1 MCCHTLSFKEKIM
14 VNKDFF
20 EALRL
25 LEEERG
31 ISQEKMIGML
41 EAGLTAA
48 YKKHLGEAMLS
59 QVKLNPEKH
68 TIKFYSGKMI
78 VEAVEDPDKEISLTD
93 AKEIKKSYK
102 VGEIVWKEE
111 NPKNFNRIAVQTAKQ
126 VVVQNIKEIEKQTI
140 SSDIA
145 EKEGK
150 LIVANVRR
158 TDGDN
163 IYLEIGGTTL
173 EGLLTSRDCLPDDK
187 FRIGDKIKVFVRH
200 IKDDYK
206 GVVVQVTRTNPAFV
220 KKLMEIE
227 IPEIAN
233 GDIEIVSISR
243 EAGLRTKV
251 AVSTNIEGLDAV
263 GACIGNKGMRINNI
277 INELHGEKIDIIN
290 YSSNPQEYIV
300 AALSPATVNEVIF
313 DEHAQTAQVLVP
325 ENKLSLAIGKGG
337 HNVRL
342 AAKLTGYKL
351 DVKGEK
357 ERVKTNDVVVA
368 NDVNI
373 IVDDV
378 DENIFDDID

>member
-1 MCCHTLSFKEKIM
+1 MINKE
-14 VNKDFF
+14 FY
-20 EALRL
+20 EALKL
-25 LEEERG
+25 VEEERG
-31 ISQEKMIGML
+31 IPQEKMIAMI

-48 YKKHLGEAMLS
+48 YKKHLGEAMLA

-68 TIKFYSGKMI
+68 TIKFYSGKVV
-78 VEAVEDPDKEISLTD
+78 VETVEDEDKEISLAD

-102 VGEIVWKEE
+102 LGDIVLKEE

-140 SSDIA
+140 YNDIA

-158 TDGDN
+158 IDGDN

-173 EGLLTSRDCLPDDK
+173 EGLLTNRDCLPEDR

-220 KKLMEIE
+220 KKLLEIE
-227 IPEIAN
+227 VPEIAN
-233 GDIEIVSISR
+233 GDIEIVSIAR

-251 AVSTNIEGLDAV
+251 SVNTSIAGLDAV

-277 INELHGEKIDIIN
+277 VNELHGEKIDIIN
-290 YSSNPQEYIV
+290 YSSNPVDYI
-300 AALSPATVNEVIF
+300 ASALSPATVNEVIF
-313 DEHAQTAQVLVP
+313 DEHSQTAQVLVP
-325 ENKLSLAIGKGG
+325 ENKLSLAIGKSG

-342 AAKLTGYKL
+342 AAKLTGFKL

-357 ERVKTNDVVVA
+357 ERVKTNDVVVGS
-368 NDVNI
+368 DVNI

>member
-1 MCCHTLSFKEKIM
+1 M
-14 VNKDFF
+14 VNKEFY

-25 LEEERG
+25 LEQERG
-31 ISQEKMIGML
+31 IPQDKMISML

-48 YKKHLGEAMLS
+48 YKKHLGEAKLS

-78 VEAVEDPDKEISLTD
+78 VETVEEPDKEISLVD

-158 TDGDN
+158 TDGEN

-173 EGLLTSRDCLPDDK
+173 EGLLTKRDCLPDDS

-200 IKDDYK
+200 IRDDYR
-206 GVVVQVTRTNPAFV
+206 GAVIQVTRANPAFV
-220 KKLMEIE
+220 KKLLEMEV
-227 IPEIAN
+227 PEIAN
-233 GDIEIVSISR
+233 GDIEIVNIVR

-251 AVSTNIEGLDAV
+251 AVKTNIQGLDAV
-263 GACIGNKGMRINNI
+263 GACIGNKGMRINTI

-290 YSSNPQEYIV
+290 YSDDAREFII
-300 AALSPATVNEVIF
+300 AALSPATVNEVYA
-313 DEHAQTAQVLVP
+313 DTNAQTAQVLVP

-357 ERVKTNDVVVA
+357 EYVHTNDVVVG

-373 IVDDV
+373 IVDDI
-378 DENIFDDID
+378 DDDLFDDIDD

>member
-1 MCCHTLSFKEKIM
+1 M
-14 VNKDFF
+14 VNKEFF

-31 ISQEKMIGML
+31 IPQEQMINML

-48 YKKHLGEAMLS
+48 YKKHLGEAKLA

-68 TIKFYSGKMI
+68 TIKFYSGKLV
-78 VEAVEDPDKEISLTD
+78 VEEVEDADKEISLAD

-102 VGEIVWKEE
+102 VGDMVLKEE

-126 VVVQNIKEIEKQTI
+126 VVVQNIKEIEKQAI

-158 TDGDN
+158 TDGEN

-173 EGLLTSRDCLPDDK
+173 EGLLTKRDCLPEDN

-200 IKDDYK
+200 IRDDYR
-206 GVVVQVTRTNPAFV
+206 GAVVQVTRANPAFV
-220 KKLMEIE
+220 KKLLEMEV
-227 IPEIAN
+227 PEIAN
-233 GDIEIVSISR
+233 GDVEIVNIVR

-251 AVSTNIEGLDAV
+251 AVKTDIDGLDAV
-263 GACIGNKGMRINNI
+263 GACIGNKGMRINTI

-290 YSSNPQEYIV
+290 HSSDIREFIIS
-300 AALSPATVNEVIF
+300 ALSPATVNQVYV
-313 DEHAQTAQVLVP
+313 DVNTQSAQVLVP

-357 ERVKTNDVVVA
+357 EYTHSNDVLVA

-373 IVDDV
+373 IIDDN
-378 DENIFDDID
+378 DDDLFDDIDD

>member
-1 MCCHTLSFKEKIM
+1 M
-14 VNKDFF
+14 V
-20 EALRL
+20 L
-25 LEEERG
+25 
-31 ISQEKMIGML
+31 
-41 EAGLTAA
+41 
-48 YKKHLGEAMLS
+48 
-59 QVKLNPEKH
+59 
-68 TIKFYSGKMI
+68 
-78 VEAVEDPDKEISLTD
+78 
-93 AKEIKKSYK
+93 
-102 VGEIVWKEE
+102 KEE

-126 VVVQNIKEIEKQTI
+126 VVVQNIKEIEKQAI

-158 TDGDN
+158 TDGEN

-173 EGLLTSRDCLPDDK
+173 EGLLTKRDCLPEDN

-200 IKDDYK
+200 IRDDYK
-206 GVVVQVTRTNPAFV
+206 GAVVQVTRSNPAFV
-220 KKLMEIE
+220 KKLLEMEV
-227 IPEIAN
+227 PEIAN
-233 GDIEIVSISR
+233 GDIEIVNIVR

-251 AVSTNIEGLDAV
+251 AVKTEIAGLDAV
-263 GACIGNKGMRINNI
+263 GACIGNKGMRINTI

-290 YSSNPQEYIV
+290 HSSDIREFIIS
-300 AALSPATVNEVIF
+300 ALSPATVNQVYV
-313 DEHAQTAQVLVP
+313 DVNTQSAQVLVP

-357 ERVKTNDVVVA
+357 EYTHSNDVLVG

-373 IVDDV
+373 IVDDI
-378 DENIFDDID
+378 DDDLFDDIDD

>member
-1 MCCHTLSFKEKIM
+1 M

-31 ISQEKMIGML
+31 IPQEKMIGML

-48 YKKHLGEAMLS
+48 YKKHLGEAMLA

-68 TIKFYSGKMI
+68 TIKFYSGKMV
-78 VEAVEDPDKEISLTD
+78 VETVEDPDKEISLAD

-102 VGEIVWKEE
+102 VGDMVLKEE

-126 VVVQNIKEIEKQTI
+126 VVVQNIKEIEKQAI

-233 GDIEIVSISR
+233 GDIEIVSIAR

-251 AVSTNIEGLDAV
+251 AVSTTIEGLDAV
-263 GACIGNKGMRINNI
+263 GACIGNKGMRINSI

-290 YSSNPQEYIV
+290 YSANPQEYIV

-342 AAKLTGYKL
+342 AAKLTGFKI

-357 ERVKTNDVVVA
+357 ERVKTNDIVVA

>member
-1 MCCHTLSFKEKIM
+1 M

-31 ISQEKMIGML
+31 IPQEKMIGML

-48 YKKHLGEAMLS
+48 YKKHLGEAMLA

-68 TIKFYSGKMI
+68 TIKFYSGKI
-78 VEAVEDPDKEISLTD
+78 VVETVEDPDKEISLAD

-102 VGEIVWKEE
+102 VGDMVLKEE

-126 VVVQNIKEIEKQTI
+126 VVVQNIKEIEKQAI

-233 GDIEIVSISR
+233 GDIEIVSIAR

-251 AVSTNIEGLDAV
+251 AVSTAIEGLDAV
-263 GACIGNKGMRINNI
+263 GACIGNKGMRINSI

-290 YSSNPQEYIV
+290 YSANPQEYIV

-342 AAKLTGYKL
+342 AAKLTGFKI

-357 ERVKTNDVVVA
+357 ERAKTNDIVVA

>member
-1 MCCHTLSFKEKIM
+1 M
-14 VNKDFF
+14 VNKEFF

-25 LEEERG
+25 LEQERG
-31 ISQEKMIGML
+31 IPQDKMISML

-48 YKKHLGEAMLS
+48 YKKHLGQAMLS

-68 TIKFYSGKMI
+68 TIKFYSGKLI
-78 VEAVEDPDKEISLTD
+78 VEAVEDADKEISLAD

-102 VGEIVWKEE
+102 LGEIVWKEE

-126 VVVQNIKEIEKQTI
+126 VVVQNIKEIEKQAI

-158 TDGDN
+158 TDLDN

-173 EGLLTSRDCLPDDK
+173 EGLLTKRDCLPEDN

-200 IKDDYK
+200 IRDDYK
-206 GVVVQVTRTNPAFV
+206 GAVVQVTRTNPAFV
-220 KKLMEIE
+220 KKLLEMEV
-227 IPEIAN
+227 PEIAN
-233 GDIEIVSISR
+233 GDIEIVNIVR

-251 AVSTNIEGLDAV
+251 AVKTNIANLDAV
-263 GACIGNKGMRINNI
+263 GACIGNKGMRINTI

-290 YSSNPQEYIV
+290 YSEDMREFIIS
-300 AALSPATVNEVIF
+300 ALSPATVNEVYV
-313 DEHAQTAQVLVP
+313 DTNAQTAQVLVP

-357 ERVKTNDVVVA
+357 EYNHSNDVLVA

-373 IVDDV
+373 IVDDM
-378 DENIFDDID
+378 DDDLFDDIDD

>member
-1 MCCHTLSFKEKIM
+1 M

-20 EALRL
+20 EALKL

-31 ISQEKMIGML
+31 IPQETMISMM
-41 EAGLTAA
+41 ESALTAA
-48 YKKHLGEAMLS
+48 YKKSLGEAKS
-59 QVKLNPEKH
+59 AQVKLNPEKH
-68 TIKFYSGKMI
+68 TIKIYSYKTV
-78 VEAVEDPDKEISLTD
+78 VETVEDPDKEISLVD

-102 VGEIVWKEE
+102 IGDAVLKEE

-126 VVVQNIKEIEKQTI
+126 VIVQNIKEIEKQTI
-140 SSDIA
+140 SNDIA

-158 TDGDN
+158 TDGEN

-173 EGLLTSRDCLPDDK
+173 EGLLTKRDCLPDDS

-200 IKDDYK
+200 IRDDYR
-206 GVVVQVTRTNPAFV
+206 GAVIQVTRANPAFV
-220 KKLMEIE
+220 KKLLEIE
-227 IPEIAN
+227 VPEIAN
-233 GDIEIVSISR
+233 GDIEIVNIVR

-251 AVSTNIEGLDAV
+251 AVKTNIQGLDAV
-263 GACIGNKGMRINNI
+263 GAWIGNKGMRINNV

-290 YSSNPQEYIV
+290 YSEDSREFII
-300 AALSPATVNEVIF
+300 AALSPATVNEVYA
-313 DEHAQTAQVLVP
+313 DDNSQTAQVLVP

-357 ERVKTNDVVVA
+357 EYSRSNDVLVA

-373 IVDDV
+373 IVDDI
-378 DENIFDDID
+378 DDDLFDDIDD

>member
-1 MCCHTLSFKEKIM
+1 MINKEFFKAL
-14 VNKDFF
+14 KDF
-20 EALRL
+20 
-25 LEEERG
+25 EEERG
-31 ISQEKMIGML
+31 IPQEHFISML
-41 EAGLTAA
+41 ETALTAA
-48 YKKHLGEAMLS
+48 FKKSLGEAKS
-59 QVKLNPEKH
+59 AQVKLIPEKH
-68 TIKFYSGKMI
+68 TMKFYSYKTV
-78 VEAVEDPDKEISLTD
+78 VETVEDPDKEISLAD

-102 VGEIVWKEE
+102 LGDLVMKEE
-111 NPKNFNRIAVQTAKQ
+111 NPKDFNRIAVQTAKQ
-126 VVVQNIKEIEKQTI
+126 VIVQNIKEIEKKTI
-140 SSDIA
+140 YNDIA

-158 TDGDN
+158 IDGDN

-173 EGLLTSRDCLPDDK
+173 EGLLTNKDCLPDDK

-206 GVVVQVTRTNPAFV
+206 GTVVQVTRANPAFV
-220 KKLMEIE
+220 KKLLEMEV
-227 IPEIAN
+227 PEIAN
-233 GDIEIVSISR
+233 GDIVIESISR
-243 EAGLRTKV
+243 EAGLRTKI
-251 AVSTNIEGLDAV
+251 AVSTSVEGLDAV
-263 GACIGNKGMRINNI
+263 GACIGNKGMRINGI

-290 YSSNPQEYIV
+290 YSQDAREYIT
-300 AALSPATVNEVIF
+300 AALSPAQVNEVIV
-313 DEHAQTAQVLVP
+313 DENAHSAQVLVP

-357 ERVKTNDVVVA
+357 EQVRSNDVLVA
-368 NDVNI
+368 SDVNI

>member
-1 MCCHTLSFKEKIM
+1 MIS
-14 VNKDFF
+14 KDFF
-20 EALRL
+20 QALKD
-25 LEEERG
+25 LETEKG
-31 ISQEKMIGML
+31 IPQEQMISML

-48 YKKHLGEAMLS
+48 FKKHLGEAKQAM
-59 QVKLNPEKH
+59 VKLIPEKN
-68 TIKFYSGKMI
+68 TMKFYSYKTI
-78 VEAVEDPDKEISLTD
+78 VEEVEDADKEISLAD

-102 VGEIVWKEE
+102 VGDLVLKEE
-111 NPKNFNRIAVQTAKQ
+111 NPKDFNRIAVQTAKQ
-126 VVVQNIKEIEKQTI
+126 VIVQNIKEIEKKTI
-140 SSDIA
+140 YNDIA

-158 TDGDN
+158 IDGDN
-163 IYLEIGGTTL
+163 VYLEIGGTTL
-173 EGLLTSRDCLPDDK
+173 EGLLTDKDCLPDDK

-200 IKDDYK
+200 IKDDYR
-206 GVVVQVTRTNPAFV
+206 GVVVQVTRANPNFV
-220 KKLMEIE
+220 KKMLELE

-233 GDIEIVSISR
+233 GDVSIVNIVR

-251 AVSTNIEGLDAV
+251 AVKTSVTGLDAV
-263 GACIGNKGMRINNI
+263 GACIGNKGMRISTI

-290 YSSNPQEYIV
+290 YSEDPKEYIT
-300 AALSPATVNEVIF
+300 AALSPATINEVIF
-313 DEHAQTAQVLVP
+313 DENSQSAQVLVP

-342 AAKLTGYKL
+342 AAKLTGFKL

-357 ERVKTNDVVVA
+357 ERVHSNDVVVTS
-368 NDVNI
+368 DVNI

>member
-1 MCCHTLSFKEKIM
+1 M
-14 VNKDFF
+14 VNKEFF

-25 LEEERG
+25 LEQERG
-31 ISQEKMIGML
+31 IPQEKMIAML

-48 YKKHLGEAMLS
+48 YKKHLGEAKLS

-68 TIKFYSGKMI
+68 TIKFYSGKMV
-78 VEAVEDPDKEISLTD
+78 VETVEDPDKEISLAD

-102 VGEIVWKEE
+102 VGDIVLKEE

-126 VVVQNIKEIEKQTI
+126 VVVQNIKEIEKQAI

-158 TDGDN
+158 TDGEN

-173 EGLLTSRDCLPDDK
+173 EGLLTKRDCLPDDS

-200 IKDDYK
+200 IRDDYR
-206 GVVVQVTRTNPAFV
+206 GAVIQVTRANPAFV
-220 KKLMEIE
+220 KKLLEMEV
-227 IPEIAN
+227 PEIAN
-233 GDIEIVSISR
+233 GDIEIVNIVR
-243 EAGLRTKV
+243 EAGLRTKI
-251 AVSTNIEGLDAV
+251 AVKTDIQGLDAV
-263 GACIGNKGMRINNI
+263 GACIGNKGMSINTI

-290 YSSNPQEYIV
+290 YSEDAREFII
-300 AALSPATVNEVIF
+300 AALSPATVNEVYV
-313 DEHAQTAQVLVP
+313 DVNAQTAQVLVP

-357 ERVKTNDVVVA
+357 EYAHSNDVLVA

-373 IVDDV
+373 IVDDI
-378 DENIFDDID
+378 DDDLFDDIDD

>member
-1 MCCHTLSFKEKIM
+1 M

-31 ISQEKMIGML
+31 IPQDQMISML

-48 YKKHLGEAMLS
+48 FKKHLGEAMLS

-78 VEAVEDPDKEISLTD
+78 VETVEDSDKEISLED
-93 AKEIKKSYK
+93 AKLIKKSYK

-111 NPKNFNRIAVQTAKQ
+111 NPKDFNRIAVQTAKQ
-126 VVVQNIKEIEKQTI
+126 VVVQNIKEIEKKAI
-140 SSDIA
+140 HSDIA

-158 TDGDN
+158 IDGDN

-173 EGLLTSRDCLPDDK
+173 EGLLTNRDCLPDDK
-187 FRIGDKIKVFVRH
+187 FHIGDKIKVFVRH
-200 IKDDYK
+200 IRDDYK
-206 GVVVQVTRTNPAFV
+206 GAVVQVTRANPAFV
-220 KKLMEIE
+220 KKLLEMEV
-227 IPEIAN
+227 PEIAN
-233 GDIEIVSISR
+233 GDIEIVNIVR

-251 AVSTNIEGLDAV
+251 AVKTSITGLDAV
-263 GACIGNKGMRINNI
+263 GACIGNKGMRINTI

-290 YSSNPQEYIV
+290 HSEDAVEYIT
-300 AALSPATVNEVIF
+300 AALSPATVNEVIV
-313 DEHAQTAQVLVP
+313 DETTQNVQVLVP

-357 ERVKTNDVVVA
+357 ERAKTNDVLMA

>member
-1 MCCHTLSFKEKIM
+1 MI
-14 VNKDFF
+14 NKDFF
-20 EALRL
+20 QALKD

-31 ISQEKMIGML
+31 IPQETMISMM
-41 EAGLTAA
+41 ETALTAA
-48 YKKHLGEAMLS
+48 YKKSLGEAKS
-59 QVKLNPEKH
+59 AQVKLIPEKH
-68 TIKFYSGKMI
+68 TIKIYSYKTV
-78 VEAVEDPDKEISLTD
+78 VENVEDADKEISLED

-102 VGEIVWKEE
+102 VGDLVMKEE
-111 NPKNFNRIAVQTAKQ
+111 NPKDFNRIAVQTAKQ
-126 VVVQNIKEIEKQTI
+126 VIVQNIKEIEKKTI
-140 SSDIA
+140 YNDIA

-158 TDGDN
+158 IDGDN
-163 IYLEIGGTTL
+163 VYLEIGGTTL
-173 EGLLTSRDCLPDDK
+173 EGLLTNKDCLPEDK

-206 GVVVQVTRTNPAFV
+206 GTVVQVTRTNPAFV
-220 KKLMEIE
+220 KKLLEMEV
-227 IPEIAN
+227 PEIAN
-233 GDIEIVSISR
+233 GDIVIESIAR

-251 AVSTNIEGLDAV
+251 AVSTTIEGLDAV

-290 YSSNPQEYIV
+290 YSQNAKEYIIS
-300 AALSPATVNEVIF
+300 ALSPATINEVIV
-313 DEHAQTAQVLVP
+313 DENAHSAQVLVP

-357 ERVKTNDVVVA
+357 EQTRSNDVLVA

>member
-1 MCCHTLSFKEKIM
+1 M
-14 VNKDFF
+14 VNKEFF
-20 EALRL
+20 EALRI
-25 LEEERG
+25 LEQERG
-31 ISQEKMIGML
+31 ISQERMIAML

-48 YKKHLGEAMLS
+48 FKKHLGEAKLS

-78 VEAVEDPDKEISLTD
+78 VETVEDPDKEITLAD

-102 VGEIVWKEE
+102 LGEIVWKEE

-126 VVVQNIKEIEKQTI
+126 VVVQNIKEIEKQAI

-158 TDGDN
+158 TDGEN

-173 EGLLTSRDCLPDDK
+173 EGLLTKRDCLPEDN

-200 IKDDYK
+200 IRDDYR
-206 GVVVQVTRTNPAFV
+206 GAVIQVTRSNPAFV
-220 KKLMEIE
+220 KKLLEIE
-227 IPEIAN
+227 VPEIAN
-233 GDIEIVSISR
+233 GDIEIVNIVR

-251 AVSTNIEGLDAV
+251 AVKTNIQGLDAV
-263 GACIGNKGMRINNI
+263 GACIGNKGMRINTI

-290 YSSNPQEYIV
+290 YSDDAREFII
-300 AALSPATVNEVIF
+300 AALSPATVNEVF
-313 DEHAQTAQVLVP
+313 ADTNAQTAQVLVP

-351 DVKGEK
+351 DVKPEK
-357 ERVKTNDVVVA
+357 EYSHSNDVLIA
-368 NDVNI
+368 GDVNI
-373 IVDDV
+373 IVDDM
-378 DENIFDDID
+378 DDDLFEDIDD

>member
-1 MCCHTLSFKEKIM
+1 M
-14 VNKDFF
+14 VNKEFF

-31 ISQEKMIGML
+31 IPQEQMINML

-48 YKKHLGEAMLS
+48 YKKHLGEAKLA

-68 TIKFYSGKMI
+68 TIKFYSGKLV
-78 VEAVEDPDKEISLTD
+78 VEEVEDADKEISLAD

-102 VGEIVWKEE
+102 VGDMVLKEE

-126 VVVQNIKEIEKQTI
+126 VVVQNIKEIEKQAI

-158 TDGDN
+158 TDGEN

-173 EGLLTSRDCLPDDK
+173 EGLLTKRDCLPEDN

-200 IKDDYK
+200 IRDDYK
-206 GVVVQVTRTNPAFV
+206 GAVVQVTRSNPAFV
-220 KKLMEIE
+220 KKLLEMEV
-227 IPEIAN
+227 PEIAN
-233 GDIEIVSISR
+233 GDIEIVNIVR

-251 AVSTNIEGLDAV
+251 AVKTDIDGLDAV
-263 GACIGNKGMRINNI
+263 GACIGNKGMRINTI

-290 YSSNPQEYIV
+290 YSADIREFIIS
-300 AALSPATVNEVIF
+300 ALSPATVNQVYV
-313 DEHAQTAQVLVP
+313 DVNTQSAQVLVP

-357 ERVKTNDVVVA
+357 EYTHSNDVLVG

-373 IVDDV
+373 IIDDN
-378 DENIFDDID
+378 DDDLFDDIDD

>member
-1 MCCHTLSFKEKIM
+1 M
-14 VNKDFF
+14 VNKEFF

-31 ISQEKMIGML
+31 IPQDKMISML

-48 YKKHLGEAMLS
+48 FKKHLGEAKLS

-68 TIKFYSGKMI
+68 TIKFYSGKLI
-78 VEAVEDPDKEISLTD
+78 VESVEDPDKEISLAD
-93 AKEIKKSYK
+93 AKEVKKSYK
-102 VGEIVWKEE
+102 LGETVWKEE

-126 VVVQNIKEIEKQTI
+126 VVVQNIKEIEKQAI

-158 TDGDN
+158 TDGEN

-173 EGLLTSRDCLPDDK
+173 EGLLTKRDCLPDDS

-200 IKDDYK
+200 IRDDYR
-206 GVVVQVTRTNPAFV
+206 GAVIQVTRTNPAFV
-220 KKLMEIE
+220 KKLLEMEV
-227 IPEIAN
+227 PEIAN
-233 GDIEIVSISR
+233 GDIEIVNIVR

-251 AVSTNIEGLDAV
+251 AVKTDIPGLDAV
-263 GACIGNKGMRINNI
+263 GACIGNKGMRINTI

-290 YSSNPQEYIV
+290 YSDDAREFIV
-300 AALSPATVNEVIF
+300 AALSPASVNEVYA
-313 DEHAQTAQVLVP
+313 DTNAQTAQVLVP

-357 ERVKTNDVVVA
+357 EYVHSNDVVVG

-373 IVDDV
+373 IVDDI
-378 DENIFDDID
+378 DDGLFDDIDD

>member
-1 MCCHTLSFKEKIM
+1 M
-14 VNKDFF
+14 VNKEFF

-25 LEEERG
+25 LEQERG
-31 ISQEKMIGML
+31 IPQDKMISML

-48 YKKHLGEAMLS
+48 YKKHLGQAMLS

-68 TIKFYSGKMI
+68 TIKFYSGKLI
-78 VEAVEDPDKEISLTD
+78 VETVEDADKEISLAD
-93 AKEIKKSYK
+93 AKEVKKSYK
-102 VGEIVWKEE
+102 LGEIVWKEE

-126 VVVQNIKEIEKQTI
+126 VVVQNIKEIEKQAI

-158 TDGDN
+158 MDLDN

-173 EGLLTSRDCLPDDK
+173 EGLLTKRDCLPEDN

-200 IKDDYK
+200 IRDDYK
-206 GVVVQVTRTNPAFV
+206 GAVVQVTRTNPAFV
-220 KKLMEIE
+220 KKLLEMEV
-227 IPEIAN
+227 PEIAN
-233 GDIEIVSISR
+233 GDIEIVNIVR

-251 AVSTNIEGLDAV
+251 AVRTNIANLDAV
-263 GACIGNKGMRINNI
+263 GACIGNKGMRINTI

-290 YSSNPQEYIV
+290 HSDDMREFII
-300 AALSPATVNEVIF
+300 AALSPATVNEVYV
-313 DEHAQTAQVLVP
+313 DTNAQTAQVLVP

-357 ERVKTNDVVVA
+357 EYNHSNDVLVA

-373 IVDDV
+373 IVDDM
-378 DENIFDDID
+378 DDDIFDDIDD

>member
-1 MCCHTLSFKEKIM
+1 MINKEFFKAL
-14 VNKDFF
+14 KDF
-20 EALRL
+20 
-25 LEEERG
+25 EEERG
-31 ISQEKMIGML
+31 IPQENFIAML
-41 EAGLTAA
+41 ETALTAA
-48 YKKHLGEAMLS
+48 FKKSLGEAKSAM
-59 QVKLNPEKH
+59 VKLVPEKN
-68 TIKFYSGKMI
+68 TMKFYSYKTI
-78 VEAVEDPDKEISLTD
+78 VEEVEDPDKQISLAE

-102 VGEIVWKEE
+102 LGDLVLKEE
-111 NPKNFNRIAVQTAKQ
+111 NPKDFNRIAVQTAKQ
-126 VVVQNIKEIEKQTI
+126 VIVQNIKEIEKKAI
-140 SSDIA
+140 YNDIA

-158 TDGDN
+158 IDGDN
-163 IYLEIGGTTL
+163 VYLEIGGTSL
-173 EGLLTSRDCLPDDK
+173 EGLLTDRDCLPDDK

-206 GVVVQVTRTNPAFV
+206 GTVVQVTRANPAFV
-220 KKLMEIE
+220 KKLLEMEV
-227 IPEIAN
+227 PEIAN
-233 GDIEIVSISR
+233 GDIVIESIAR

-251 AVSTNIEGLDAV
+251 AVSTSIEGLDAV

-290 YSSNPQEYIV
+290 YSQDAREYIT
-300 AALSPATVNEVIF
+300 AALSPAQVNEVIV
-313 DEHAQTAQVLVP
+313 DENAHSAQVLVP

-357 ERVKTNDVVVA
+357 EQVHSNDVLVA
-368 NDVNI
+368 SDVNI

>member
-1 MCCHTLSFKEKIM
+1 M
-14 VNKDFF
+14 VNKEFF

-25 LEEERG
+25 LEQERG
-31 ISQEKMIGML
+31 IPQDKMISML

-48 YKKHLGEAMLS
+48 YKKHLGQAMLS

-68 TIKFYSGKMI
+68 TIKFYSGKLI
-78 VEAVEDPDKEISLTD
+78 VETVEDSDKEISLAD

-102 VGEIVWKEE
+102 LGEIVWKEE

-126 VVVQNIKEIEKQTI
+126 VVVQNIKEIEKQAI

-158 TDGDN
+158 MDLDN

-173 EGLLTSRDCLPDDK
+173 EGLLTKRDCLPEDN

-200 IKDDYK
+200 IRDDYK
-206 GVVVQVTRTNPAFV
+206 GAVVQVTRSNPAFV
-220 KKLMEIE
+220 KKLLEMEV
-227 IPEIAN
+227 PEIAN
-233 GDIEIVSISR
+233 GDIEIVNIVR

-251 AVSTNIEGLDAV
+251 AVKTNIANLDAV
-263 GACIGNKGMRINNI
+263 GACIGNKGMRINTI

-290 YSSNPQEYIV
+290 HSDDMHEFIIS
-300 AALSPATVNEVIF
+300 ALSPATVNEVYV
-313 DEHAQTAQVLVP
+313 DTNAQTAQVLVP

-357 ERVKTNDVVVA
+357 EYNHSNDVLVA

-373 IVDDV
+373 IVDDM
-378 DENIFDDID
+378 DDDIFDDIDD

>member
-1 MCCHTLSFKEKIM
+1 
-14 VNKDFF
+14 
-20 EALRL
+20 
-25 LEEERG
+25 
-31 ISQEKMIGML
+31 L

-68 TIKFYSGKMI
+68 TIKFYSGKLV
-78 VEAVEDPDKEISLTD
+78 VEEVEDADKEISLAD

-102 VGEIVWKEE
+102 VGDMVMKEE
-111 NPKNFNRIAVQTAKQ
+111 NPKDFNRIAVQTAKQ
-126 VVVQNIKEIEKQTI
+126 VIVQSIKEIEKKAI
-140 SSDIA
+140 HNDIA

-158 TDGDN
+158 IDGDN

-173 EGLLTSRDCLPDDK
+173 EGLLTNRDCLPDDK

-206 GVVVQVTRTNPAFV
+206 GAVVQVTRSNSAFV
-220 KKLMEIE
+220 KKLLEME

-233 GDIEIVSISR
+233 GDVEIVNIVR

-251 AVSTNIEGLDAV
+251 AVTTSIDGLDAV

-290 YSSNPQEYIV
+290 YSADPKEYII
-300 AALSPATVNEVIF
+300 AALSPASVNEVII
-313 DEHAQTAQVLVP
+313 DENSQTVQVLVP

-342 AAKLTGYKL
+342 AVKLTGYKL

-357 ERVKTNDVVVA
+357 ERSHSNDVLVA
-368 NDVNI
+368 SDVNI

-378 DENIFDDID
+378 DENIFDDIDD

>member
-1 MCCHTLSFKEKIM
+1 MI
-14 VNKDFF
+14 NKDFF
-20 EALRL
+20 EALKE
-25 LEEERG
+25 LEAQRG
-31 ISQEKMIGML
+31 IPQETMITMM
-41 EAGLTAA
+41 ETALTAA
-48 YKKHLGEAMLS
+48 YKKSLGEAKS
-59 QVKLNPEKH
+59 AQVKLNPEKH
-68 TIKFYSGKMI
+68 TIKIYSYKTV
-78 VEAVEDPDKEISLTD
+78 VEEVEDADKEISLAD

-102 VGEIVWKEE
+102 VGDMVMKEE
-111 NPKNFNRIAVQTAKQ
+111 NPKDFNRIAVQTAKQ
-126 VVVQNIKEIEKQTI
+126 VIVQNIKEIEKKTI
-140 SSDIA
+140 YNDIA

-158 TDGDN
+158 IEGDN

-173 EGLLTSRDCLPDDK
+173 EGLLTNRDCLPDDK

-206 GVVVQVTRTNPAFV
+206 GAVVQVTRSNPAFV
-220 KKLMEIE
+220 KKMLEMEV
-227 IPEIAN
+227 PEITN
-233 GDIEIVSISR
+233 GDIEIVNIVR

-251 AVSTNIEGLDAV
+251 AVKTNIEGLDAV

-290 YSSNPQEYIV
+290 YSEDTKEYIIS
-300 AALSPATVNEVIF
+300 ALSPASVNEVII
-313 DEHAQTAQVLVP
+313 DENSQNVQVLVP

-357 ERVKTNDVVVA
+357 ERAKTNDVLVA

-373 IVDDV
+373 IVDDS
-378 DENIFDDID
+378 DEDIFADID

>member
-1 MCCHTLSFKEKIM
+1 M
-14 VNKDFF
+14 VNKEFF

-31 ISQEKMIGML
+31 IPQDKMIAML
-41 EAGLTAA
+41 EQGLTAA
-48 YKKHLGEAMLS
+48 YKKHLGEAKLS

-78 VEAVEDPDKEISLTD
+78 VEVVEDQDKEISLAD

-102 VGEIVWKEE
+102 LGDIVWKEE

-126 VVVQNIKEIEKQTI
+126 VVVQNIKEIEKQAI

-158 TDGDN
+158 TDGEN

-173 EGLLTSRDCLPDDK
+173 EGLLTKRDCLPDDS

-200 IKDDYK
+200 IRDDYR
-206 GVVVQVTRTNPAFV
+206 GAVIQVTRANPAFV
-220 KKLMEIE
+220 KKLLEMEV
-227 IPEIAN
+227 PEIAN
-233 GDIEIVSISR
+233 GDIEIVNIVR
-243 EAGLRTKV
+243 EPGLRTKV
-251 AVSTNIEGLDAV
+251 AVKTNIQGLDAV
-263 GACIGNKGMRINNI
+263 GACIGNKGMRINTI

-290 YSSNPQEYIV
+290 YSDDAREFIIS
-300 AALSPATVNEVIF
+300 ALSPATVNEVYA
-313 DEHAQTAQVLVP
+313 DLNAQTAQVLVP

-357 ERVKTNDVVVA
+357 EYTHSNDVVIG

-373 IVDDV
+373 IVDDI
-378 DENIFDDID
+378 DDDLFDDIDD

>member
-1 MCCHTLSFKEKIM
+1 M
-14 VNKDFF
+14 VNKEFF

-25 LEEERG
+25 LEQERG
-31 ISQEKMIGML
+31 IPQDKMISML

-48 YKKHLGEAMLS
+48 YKKHLGEAKLS

-68 TIKFYSGKMI
+68 TLKFYSGKMI
-78 VEAVEDPDKEISLTD
+78 VETVEDPDKEISLAD

-102 VGEIVWKEE
+102 LGEIVWKEE

-126 VVVQNIKEIEKQTI
+126 VVVQNIKEIEKQAI

-145 EKEGK
+145 EKEGR

-158 TDGDN
+158 TDGEN

-173 EGLLTSRDCLPDDK
+173 EGLLTKRDCLPEDN

-200 IKDDYK
+200 IRDDYH
-206 GVVVQVTRTNPAFV
+206 GAVIQVTRSNPAFV
-220 KKLMEIE
+220 KKLLEMEV
-227 IPEIAN
+227 PEIAN
-233 GDIEIVSISR
+233 GDIEIVNIVR

-251 AVSTNIEGLDAV
+251 AVRTNIQGLDAV
-263 GACIGNKGMRINNI
+263 GACIGNKGMRINTI

-290 YSSNPQEYIV
+290 YSDDVREFII
-300 AALSPATVNEVIF
+300 AALSPATINEVF
-313 DEHAQTAQVLVP
+313 ADVNAQTAQVLVP

-351 DVKGEK
+351 DVKPEK
-357 ERVKTNDVVVA
+357 EYARSNDVLVA

-373 IVDDV
+373 IVDDM
-378 DENIFDDID
+378 DDDLFDDIDD

>member
-1 MCCHTLSFKEKIM
+1 M
-14 VNKDFF
+14 VNKELFKALKDF
-20 EALRL
+20 
-25 LEEERG
+25 EEERG
-31 ISQEKMIGML
+31 IPQENFIAML
-41 EAGLTAA
+41 ETGLTAA
-48 YKKHLGEAMLS
+48 FKKILGEAKSAM
-59 QVKLNPEKH
+59 VKLNPEKH
-68 TIKFYSGKMI
+68 TIKFYSYKTI
-78 VEAVEDPDKEISLTD
+78 VEAVEDADKEISLED

-102 VGEIVWKEE
+102 LGDLVLKEE
-111 NPKNFNRIAVQTAKQ
+111 NPKDFNRIAVQTVKQ
-126 VVVQNIKEIEKQTI
+126 VIVQNIKEIEKKTI
-140 SSDIA
+140 YNDIA

-158 TDGDN
+158 IDGEN

-173 EGLLTSRDCLPDDK
+173 EGLLTRRDCLPDDK

-206 GVVVQVTRTNPAFV
+206 GVVVQVTRANPAFV
-220 KKLMEIE
+220 KKLLEMEV
-227 IPEIAN
+227 PEIAN
-233 GDIEIVSISR
+233 GDIEIVNIVR
-243 EAGLRTKV
+243 EVGLRTKV
-251 AVSTNIEGLDAV
+251 AVSTHIDGLDAV
-263 GACIGNKGMRINNI
+263 GACIGNKGMRINSI

-290 YSSNPQEYIV
+290 YSQDSREYIIS
-300 AALSPATVNEVIF
+300 ALSPATVNEVII
-313 DEHAQTAQVLVP
+313 DENSQTVQVLVP

-357 ERVKTNDVVVA
+357 ERVYSNDVLVA

>member
-1 MCCHTLSFKEKIM
+1 M

-31 ISQEKMIGML
+31 IPQDQMISML

-78 VEAVEDPDKEISLTD
+78 VETVEDPDKEISLAD

-102 VGEIVWKEE
+102 LGDIVWKEE
-111 NPKNFNRIAVQTAKQ
+111 NPKDFNRIAVQTAKQ
-126 VVVQNIKEIEKQTI
+126 VVVQNIKEIEKKTI
-140 SSDIA
+140 YNDIA

-158 TDGDN
+158 IDGDN

-173 EGLLTSRDCLPDDK
+173 EGLLTERDCLPDDR
-187 FRIGDKIKVFVRH
+187 FRVGDKIKVFVRH

-206 GVVVQVTRTNPAFV
+206 GAVVQVTRANPAFV
-220 KKLMEIE
+220 KKLLEMEV
-227 IPEIAN
+227 PEIAN
-233 GDIEIVSISR
+233 GDVSIVNIVR

-251 AVSTNIEGLDAV
+251 AVSTEVAGLDAV
-263 GACIGNKGMRINNI
+263 GACIGNKGMRISNI

-290 YSSNPQEYIV
+290 YSAEPKEYIV
-300 AALSPATVNEVIF
+300 SALSPAQVNEVQV
-313 DEHAQTAQVLVP
+313 DEHAQSALVLVP

-342 AAKLTGYKL
+342 AAKLTGFKL
-351 DVKGEK
+351 DVKPEK
-357 ERVKTNDVVVA
+357 EIEHSNDIVITSDA
-368 NDVNI
+368 NI
-373 IVDDV
+373 IVDDI

>member
-1 MCCHTLSFKEKIM
+1 M
-14 VNKDFF
+14 VNKEFF

-25 LEEERG
+25 LEQERG
-31 ISQEKMIGML
+31 IPQDKMISML

-48 YKKHLGEAMLS
+48 YKKHLGQAMLS

-68 TIKFYSGKMI
+68 TIKFYSGKSI
-78 VEAVEDPDKEISLTD
+78 VETVEDPDKEISLAD

-102 VGEIVWKEE
+102 LGEIVWKEE

-126 VVVQNIKEIEKQTI
+126 VVVQNIKEIEKQAI

-158 TDGDN
+158 MDLDN
-163 IYLEIGGTTL
+163 IYLEIGGTTSGTNATTYTAT
-173 EGLLTSRDCLPDDK
+173 EDN
-187 FRIGDKIKVFVRH
+187 FRVGDKIKVFVRH
-200 IKDDYK
+200 IRDDYK
-206 GVVVQVTRTNPAFV
+206 GAVVQVTRTNSAFV
-220 KKLMEIE
+220 KKLLEMEV
-227 IPEIAN
+227 PEIAN
-233 GDIEIVSISR
+233 GDIEIVSIVR

-251 AVSTNIEGLDAV
+251 AVRTNIANLDAV
-263 GACIGNKGMRINNI
+263 GACIGNKGMRINTI

-290 YSSNPQEYIV
+290 HSDDMREFII
-300 AALSPATVNEVIF
+300 AALSPATVNEVYV
-313 DEHAQTAQVLVP
+313 DANAQTAQVLLP

-357 ERVKTNDVVVA
+357 EYNHSNDVLVA

-373 IVDDV
+373 IVDDM
-378 DENIFDDID
+378 DDDIFDDIDD